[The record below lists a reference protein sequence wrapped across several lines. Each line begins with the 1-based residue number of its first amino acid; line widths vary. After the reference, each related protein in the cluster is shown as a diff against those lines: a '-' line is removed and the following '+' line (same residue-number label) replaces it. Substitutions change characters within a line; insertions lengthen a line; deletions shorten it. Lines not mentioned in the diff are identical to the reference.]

1 MERNYGSGICKICGK
16 QFEKRMHN
24 QFYCSDDCRYAAEKA
39 RDKNHTENK
48 DGVVYDKKCTTCGK
62 NFKTTK
68 YNEHFCSADCRA
80 KYRKIRL
87 TKSSELANILNNGG
101 KPKKKGKQASLAKLW
116 DNSDKECLEVLQ
128 FVKTITPIDWKELA
142 ILDRLELMREAT
154 IAKQQDGR
162 GKHPH
167 HKGAYKHKKKIEK

>member
-1 MERNYGSGICKICGK
+1 MRNYGIGICKICGK
-16 QFEKRMHN
+16 QFEKKMHN
-24 QFYCSDDCRYAAEKA
+24 QFYCSEECKYTAEKD
-39 RDKNHTENK
+39 RDKKHTENK

-80 KYRKIRL
+80 KYRKNRL
-87 TKSSELANILNNGG
+87 TKASEFANNTNNGG
-101 KPKKKGKQASLAKLW
+101 KPKKQGNKGCLAKLW

-128 FVKTITPIDWKELA
+128 FIKTITPIDWKEIA
-142 ILDRLELMREAT
+142 RLDRLELIHAAMVN
-154 IAKQQDGR
+154 KSQDGR

-167 HKGAYKHKKKIEK
+167 HKGAYKRHKGSTK